1 MGEDGASQVGGDG
14 HSAVGTFGRP
24 PRHLRHQR
32 QLRRPSRSPDP
43 QMPMLKE
50 LMIRSIDR
58 CDQSAIETKR
68 KSSSTLPDETGKATC
83 CWTDDDD
90 DADTDDDDDGDD
102 YDDDYDEVVGN
113 SAVFVISRLCV
124 ILRYGN
130 WAVCHS

>member
-90 DADTDDDDDGDD
+90 DANDDDADDDDDG
-102 YDDDYDEVVGN
+102 YHDDYDEVIGN
-113 SAVFVISRLCV
+113 SAVFGISRLCV
-124 ILRYGN
+124 IWRFGN
-130 WAVCHS
+130 